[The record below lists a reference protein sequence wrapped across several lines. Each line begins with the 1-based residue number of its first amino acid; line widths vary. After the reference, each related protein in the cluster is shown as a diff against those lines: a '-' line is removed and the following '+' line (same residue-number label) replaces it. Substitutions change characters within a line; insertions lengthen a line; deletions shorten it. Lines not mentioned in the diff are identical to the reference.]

1 MKVHYVVR
9 RSEPLRPRVMRRLP
23 VRGRR
28 SVGAGLRR
36 RGIELRNQPS
46 GASTL
51 CHYGEDNTVRTD
63 RRGAYRPTESE
74 TLCMR
79 RSSMRGSRE
88 SPEATERELSPV
100 GEGLWPQSQRVRDRA
115 VGQAH
120 STREA
125 VEQRSSTGKT
135 GHRPAE
141 MVEERGTDRGELV
154 QVQHTPDAEPEGA
167 IWRTLRR
174 ARSGKPRIHARGCA
188 CVEPTCVCHRG
199 WSEYGRQR
207 DGNVRINASA
217 LSTRGRSRMR

>member
-1 MKVHYVVR
+1 VKVHYVVR

-51 CHYGEDNTVRTD
+51 CHYGEDNTVRSD

-88 SPEATERELSPV
+88 SPEATEQVLSSVRLGKVCGRNPSMYATGQSDRPIV
-100 GEGLWPQSQRVRDRA
+100 PGKPSNKGPQPGRPATDRRRWWRRGALTEGNSFKS
-115 VGQAH
+115 
-120 STREA
+120 STRRTQRRK
-125 VEQRSSTGKT
+125 EQY
-135 GHRPAE
+135 
-141 MVEERGTDRGELV
+141 GE
-154 QVQHTPDAEPEGA
+154 P
-167 IWRTLRR
+167 
-174 ARSGKPRIHARGCA
+174 
-188 CVEPTCVCHRG
+188 
-199 WSEYGRQR
+199 
-207 DGNVRINASA
+207 
-217 LSTRGRSRMR
+217 

>member
-1 MKVHYVVR
+1 MCFAREIVSVNPRIIFSSRNSSPKKSAANVAKAPAQQTGMEEVVKVHYIVR
-9 RSEPLRPRVMRRLP
+9 CSEPLWPRVMRRFP

-36 RGIELRNQPS
+36 RGIELRNHPF

-51 CHYGEDNTVRTD
+51 YSYGEDNTVRSA

-88 SPEATERELSPV
+88 SPEATERVP
-100 GEGLWPQSQRVRDRA
+100 RAVRLGKVCDRNRESVCDRA

-125 VEQRSSTGKT
+125 VEQRSATG
-135 GHRPAE
+135 RPA
-141 MVEERGTDRGELV
+141 TDRRRWWRKGALTEGNSFKPSTHRTQRRRERYGE
-154 QVQHTPDAEPEGA
+154 P
-167 IWRTLRR
+167 
-174 ARSGKPRIHARGCA
+174 
-188 CVEPTCVCHRG
+188 
-199 WSEYGRQR
+199 
-207 DGNVRINASA
+207 
-217 LSTRGRSRMR
+217 